1 MKRDEDWREKEKKK
15 ERAKKSRHLLFLVS
29 KKKQRKNKTQFS
41 AHEQKY
47 KERADVREQMSG
59 GRYQRADQR
68 AEKTY
73 KRTLAIVNGSH
84 KSPTPRRGVK
94 KLFFFFKRF
103 SGVHQ
108 SCLDFSTMFNF
119 PK

>member
-47 KERADVREQMSG
+47 KERADIRTGRCQKADIREQMDGKCGEGFERS
-59 GRYQRADQR
+59 QRII
-68 AEKTY
+68 Y
-73 KRTLAIVNGSH
+73 L
-84 KSPTPRRGVK
+84 
-94 KLFFFFKRF
+94 
-103 SGVHQ
+103 
-108 SCLDFSTMFNF
+108 
-119 PK
+119 